1 MEPFTPT
8 PACSAPDH
16 VNDSVPI
23 SVDGI
28 VIQPD
33 APEECWGHLHLF
45 FPHLLISPSPNPMDS
60 TSKKSPIYPCL
71 LIFMSTQTTVISLSQ
86 NTLTT
91 LAYSMSPESP
101 KFLPTSR
108 PLQKSPLYMEHSHCN
123 GVSVQFTPAQ
133 PSGLTSPERLLQ
145 RLSPRPTTIT
155 NNIAVVCVLSIHSSL
170 TPRGSYKVQIT

>member
-1 MEPFTPT
+1 MEPFTST

-28 VIQPD
+28 TIQPET
-33 APEECWGHLHLF
+33 PEECWGHLHLF
-45 FPHLLISPSPNPMDS
+45 FPHLLISPSPNPMAS
-60 TSKKSPIYPCL
+60 TSKKSPNYPCL

-108 PLQKSPLYMEHSHCN
+108 PLQKSPLYPEHSHCN

-145 RLSPRPTTIT
+145 CRSPCPTTT
-155 NNIAVVCVLSIHSSL
+155 NNTAVVCVLSIRSSL